1 MYYWRYTQIVS
12 APIIKAHDF
21 LPQLDTVKEEMQ
33 QKPFEDLLYK
43 MKSEADSSAFLQF
56 INVLKEM
63 TGG

>member
-1 MYYWRYTQIVS
+1 MF
-12 APIIKAHDF
+12 HDF